1 VEPIVEKT
9 VESWLMWFGHV
20 WRRPVDSIVR
30 RVDQMEGSLFG
41 RGRGKPRKIMFKTI
55 MKEPIFGSMFGP
67 PRFIF
72 G

>member
-1 VEPIVEKT
+1 
-9 VESWLMWFGHV
+9 MWFGHL
-20 WRRPVDSIVR
+20 WRTRVDSIVR

-41 RGRGKPRKIMFKTI
+41 RGRGKPRKIMFETLKS
-55 MKEPIFGSMFGP
+55 EPIFGSMLGP

>member
-1 VEPIVEKT
+1 
-9 VESWLMWFGHV
+9 
-20 WRRPVDSIVR
+20 
-30 RVDQMEGSLFG
+30 MEGSLFG